1 MTRDNALFLVLGIL
15 VGVVAA
21 YPLFEAMSSR
31 QPPLRVAGQAEVG
44 AAPGTGSPSG
54 NSPAGGAGAPP
65 MEQIRQLRDY
75 VEANP
80 DDADALLTL
89 AQLNLSIN
97 DLIRARTLYERYV
110 ELRPADPTGVLT
122 LANLYFDTR
131 EYAKARDRYLEVLE
145 REPGRPEVLT
155 DLGVCYRNLGDPQ
168 RAVELFRQ
176 ARALQPDMP
185 QALFNEAL
193 VLAVDLSDFDAAAER
208 LARLRELQPGNA
220 QVEELAREIER
231 RRSR

>member
-1 MTRDNALFLVLGIL
+1 VNRDNALFLVLGIL

-21 YPLFEAMSSR
+21 YPLFETMSSR
-31 QPPLRVAGQAEVG
+31 QPALRLPGQVEAGATPN
-44 AAPGTGSPSG
+44 AGSPSE
-54 NSPAGGAGAPP
+54 SPPAGGGGAPA
-65 MEQIRQLRDY
+65 MQQIQQLREY

-80 DDADALLTL
+80 NDADALLTL

-110 ELRPADPTGVLT
+110 KLRPEDTGGVLT

-131 EYAKARDRYLEVLE
+131 EFAQAKDRYLEVLE
-145 REPGRPEVLT
+145 REPRRPEVLT
-155 DLGVCYRNLGDPQ
+155 DLGVCFRNLGDPQ

-185 QALFNEAL
+185 QALYNEAL
-193 VLAVDLSDFDAAAER
+193 VLAVDLADFDTAAER
-208 LARLRELQPGNA
+208 LARLREIQPGNA

>member
-1 MTRDNALFLVLGIL
+1 MNRDHALFLLAGIL
-15 VGVVAA
+15 IGVVAA
-21 YPLFEAMSSR
+21 YPLFEAMSTR
-31 QPPLRVAGQAEVG
+31 QPPLRIAGAEAG
-44 AAPGTGSPSG
+44 AVPGGDSAPGGAPSG
-54 NSPAGGAGAPP
+54 GGGAPA
-65 MEQIRQLRDY
+65 MEQIRQLREY

-110 ELRPADPTGVLT
+110 KLRPDDRGGVLT

-131 EYAKARDRYLEVLE
+131 DYAKAKDRYLEVLAK
-145 REPGRPEVLT
+145 EPARPDVLT
-155 DLGVCYRNLGDPQ
+155 DLGVCFRNLGDPQ

-176 ARALQPDMP
+176 AREIRPDLP
-185 QALFNEAL
+185 QTLYNEAL
-193 VLAVDLSDFDAAAER
+193 VLALDLGDFETAAQR
-208 LARLRELQPGNA
+208 IGRLRELQPGNA